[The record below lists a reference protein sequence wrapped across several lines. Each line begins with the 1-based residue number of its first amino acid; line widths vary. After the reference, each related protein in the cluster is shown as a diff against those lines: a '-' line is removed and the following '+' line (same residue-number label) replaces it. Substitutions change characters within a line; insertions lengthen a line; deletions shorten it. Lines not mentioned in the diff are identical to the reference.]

1 MELLARGELPYLT
14 EVPSAE
20 HRQGKALSIRGP
32 ALGCSRYSITIHV
45 IIIVIHDVSCQVAPA
60 DGFIITL
67 PLTVLKPLR
76 PSLRTALPMLPMLR
90 LLILLGPAGCIIPAS
105 LIADTQIP
113 TFPSKLPCKMA

>member
-1 MELLARGELPYLT
+1 MSFPIYRSAIGRA
-14 EVPSAE
+14 PSKQSTQY
-20 HRQGKALSIRGP
+20 QGPCAGALH
-32 ALGCSRYSITIHV
+32 ALGCSRYGITIHV

-90 LLILLGPAGCIIPAS
+90 VLILLGPAGCIIPAS

>member
-1 MELLARGELPYLT
+1 MSFPIYRSAIGRDSLT
-14 EVPSAE
+14 VRN
-20 HRQGKALSIRGP
+20 RQSKALSITLH

-76 PSLRTALPMLPMLR
+76 PFLRTALPMLPKLR
-90 LLILLGPAGCIIPAS
+90 LLILLGPAGRIIPVS
-105 LIADTQIP
+105 LITDTQIP
-113 TFPSKLPCKMA
+113 TFPSKLPCRMA